1 MYVRR
6 QNIPTYLLTIL
17 ESYQLILLVNLTCL
31 DPLKAIKKFLVGWW
45 RLVIKI
51 GSVRSKSLSSIHRTQ
66 T

>member
-45 RLVIKI
+45 RLVKKI